1 MMLALALA
9 LNLGVTD
16 VGIYPDLDE
25 QITLE
30 LPAPS
35 PTAFATVDAKHR
47 LLVLWWDA
55 ARPVKAY
62 PLGGEA
68 RLGDLQLRPTDAAE
82 LAPILRDRP
91 IRPATRRGDA
101 DGDGIPDALDLVL
114 GAKKVALNGA
124 SYGGD
129 YIRLS
134 YPGGDVPRK
143 MGVCTDVIVRAL
155 RNAGFD
161 LQKDLYEDIGRAPR
175 AYPMVKKRDPNID
188 QRRVK
193 TMVRWFARHWEAHG
207 TDAKDKQ
214 DPFLPGDVVFFDTFP
229 SKPGPDHVGI
239 VSDRIGPS
247 GLPLVVNNWTDG
259 FKEAEM
265 DLLFLVPVTDR
276 YRVPASR

>member
-1 MMLALALA
+1 MMLAFAFVFS
-9 LNLGVTD
+9 LGVTD

-25 QITLE
+25 QVTLA
-30 LPAPS
+30 LPAVTRPS
-35 PTAFATVDAKHR
+35 ATVDAKHR
-47 LLVLWWDA
+47 LLVLWDG

-68 RLGDLQLRPTDAAE
+68 RLGDLHLRPADATE

-91 IRPATRRGDA
+91 IRPATGRGDA
-101 DGDGIPDALDLVL
+101 DGDGIPDALDVLL

-129 YIRLS
+129 YIPIAF
-134 YPGGDVPRK
+134 PGGDLPRN

-161 LQKDLYEDIGRAPR
+161 LQKDLYDDIGRAPR

-188 QRRVK
+188 HRRVK
-193 TMVRWFARHWEAHG
+193 TMVRWFSRHWKAHG
-207 TDAKDKQ
+207 TDPRDKQ

-239 VSDRIGPS
+239 VTDRIGPS

-265 DLLFLVPVTDR
+265 DLLLLVPVTDR